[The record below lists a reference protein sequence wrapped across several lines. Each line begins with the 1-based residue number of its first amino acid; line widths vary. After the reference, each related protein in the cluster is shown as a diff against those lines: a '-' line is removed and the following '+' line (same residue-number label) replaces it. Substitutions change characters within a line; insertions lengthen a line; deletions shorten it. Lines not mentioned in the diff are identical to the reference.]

1 MMQFSAQGMTELT
14 KLVVRD
20 PSTAFAIVKAA
31 RLPVP
36 ASVMMIALAGVIGG
50 FTVGVLD
57 VLTGTPDVVLEF
69 DDGRTATVERAGPIL
84 QAIYA
89 TATAL
94 ALAVALLWVGR
105 RLGGGGSAPEVLA
118 AVAVLQLVMTVILV
132 AQAISAVLLPM
143 LSLILMIFGLYVFLR
158 GLAHAVNVVHDFNNL
173 ARSAG
178 VICLS
183 FLGVII
189 GVMIAMAVFGLGPQ
203 ATMLG
208 EL

>member
-1 MMQFSAQGMTELT
+1 
-14 KLVVRD
+14 
-20 PSTAFAIVKAA
+20 
-31 RLPVP
+31 
-36 ASVMMIALAGVIGG
+36 MMIALAGVIGG

-94 ALAVALLWVGR
+94 ALALALLWVGR

-158 GLAHAVNVVHDFNNL
+158 GLAHAVNVVHELHNL